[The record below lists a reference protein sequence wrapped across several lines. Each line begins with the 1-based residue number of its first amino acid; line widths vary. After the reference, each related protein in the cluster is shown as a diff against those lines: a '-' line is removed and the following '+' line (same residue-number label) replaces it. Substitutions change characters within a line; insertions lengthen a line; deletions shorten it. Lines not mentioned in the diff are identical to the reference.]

1 MRAGRWRGGQGGRG
15 TGRQRRPSD
24 GSRSAA
30 RTHYR
35 ATCGGAR
42 LIRKRTLATPVVRM
56 GPWTPLEGPLHKPR
70 PGKTGGGQARPEPS
84 RNCPGPSRTKCSVAG
99 PRQPAGPQGLAP
111 TCACAAQTRRWSSCT
126 GGGAN
131 SERGDPT
138 GRLGNWVG
146 ACCRLTAQPH
156 RTKGQEPR
164 PLERGRNVLGKTSIG
179 RHLIRP
185 GATRHRSGLRPKGG
199 PPRVVHNQSI
209 FVGAFKNTTINCIHF
224 VTCM

>member
-1 MRAGRWRGGQGGRG
+1 MRVSPRRRLPPPTGNVADSPTYPRSRGGAGGGRRQKIHAPRTTVESKRRREGEG
-15 TGRQRRPSD
+15 TGELHVARRQAS
-24 GSRSAA
+24 GWRS
-30 RTHYR
+30 
-35 ATCGGAR
+35 CVQ
-42 LIRKRTLATPVVRM
+42 LAQPP
-56 GPWTPLEGPLHKPR
+56 PW
-70 PGKTGGGQARPEPS
+70 
-84 RNCPGPSRTKCSVAG
+84 
-99 PRQPAGPQGLAP
+99 
-111 TCACAAQTRRWSSCT
+111 

-199 PPRVVHNQSI
+199 PPRVVHNESI
-209 FVGAFKNTTINCIHF
+209 FVPAFKNTIINCIQF